1 MIDQAMLPFDQTI
14 QEAFERFHNEHPE
27 VETYLIALAYEVQRK
42 GYRRYGIGALWERL
56 RWHFQIEVG
65 LGEDFKLNNNF
76 RSRYARKIMQERP
89 DLDGFFE
96 IRELRAA

>member
-1 MIDQAMLPFDQTI
+1 MESQQMLPFDRTI
-14 QEAFERFHNEHPE
+14 QEAFDRFHGDHPE
-27 VETYLIALAYEVQRK
+27 VETYLIALAYELRGK
-42 GYRRYGIGALWERL
+42 GYRRYGISALWERL

>member
-1 MIDQAMLPFDQTI
+1 MKQQDLPFDRTI
-14 QEAFERFHNEHPE
+14 QEAFEAFHKEHPE
-27 VETYLIALAYEVQRK
+27 VETYLIALTYEVQRK
-42 GYRRYGIGALWERL
+42 GYERYGIGALWERL

-76 RSRYARKIMQERP
+76 RSRYARKIMREHP
-89 DLDGFFE
+89 DLDAFFE